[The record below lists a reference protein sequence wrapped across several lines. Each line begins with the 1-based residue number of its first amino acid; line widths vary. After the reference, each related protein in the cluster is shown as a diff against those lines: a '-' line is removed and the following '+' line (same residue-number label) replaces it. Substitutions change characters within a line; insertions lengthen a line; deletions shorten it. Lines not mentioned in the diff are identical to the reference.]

1 MDPEENTGNSGE
13 KRKRKP
19 NFMTRELTIITENVV
34 ANKGI
39 LQSKFTDNVTN
50 KSKNETWKAITE
62 KVNAVGVASRT
73 TYEVKQKWKGLF
85 STAKREFSQQKKAQR
100 KTGGGPAPGEPSD
113 TSKLIMEVYDNT
125 PGFSGI
131 IGGFESGD
139 VIAEAQPAVAAQA
152 DMLETIDMAA
162 PEACSAITEPPR
174 KKEVEQ
180 VSGGKRK
187 KKNTEEDLLQLQCET
202 LQLQKETL
210 VLKKRKLELEIN
222 QLEMPLSY
230 TT

>member
-1 MDPEENTGNSGE
+1 MDPEENTGNTGE

-19 NFMTRELTIITENVV
+19 NFTTRELTIITENVE

-113 TSKLIMEVYDNT
+113 TSKLIVEVYDNT

-131 IGGFESGD
+131 IGGFESG
-139 VIAEAQPAVAAQA
+139 EYHCYHYF
-152 DMLETIDMAA
+152 T
-162 PEACSAITEPPR
+162 
-174 KKEVEQ
+174 
-180 VSGGKRK
+180 
-187 KKNTEEDLLQLQCET
+187 
-202 LQLQKETL
+202 
-210 VLKKRKLELEIN
+210 
-222 QLEMPLSY
+222 
-230 TT
+230 